1 MPGKLLVSKQ
11 IVYLALVLAG
21 TAVPMAQFVPWLFAH
36 GLDVPLFLHQLF
48 ANSISSFFAWDVIL
62 AVVTLLFLASV
73 DDELGARPRA
83 VVAAAAL
90 LGASV
95 GLPMCLWL
103 RERRRR
109 RVDLPPAAKSGDV
122 R

>member
-1 MPGKLLVSKQ
+1 MPAKPIVSREIGYLTLLL
-11 IVYLALVLAG
+11 IG

-36 GLDVPLFLHQLF
+36 GLDVPLFLQQLF
-48 ANSISSFFAWDVIL
+48 ATSISSFFAWDVIL
-62 AVVTLLFLASV
+62 AVVTLLFLAGV
-73 DDELGARPRA
+73 DDDLSARPRA

-95 GLPMCLWL
+95 GLPMYLWL

-109 RVDLPPAAKSGDV
+109 RVDLTPTANP